1 MKCIASQISHCSFCE
16 LSPMK
21 LVSVIIPVYNV
32 EKYIVK
38 TVQSVLEQ
46 SYQNFELLIIDDG
59 STDKSLEICQNFTD
73 SRIKIILQENRGPAA
88 ARNTGIRQAQG
99 QYIAF
104 LDADDIWLPT
114 KLERHVHHLD
124 NFPDVGV
131 SYSYV
136 AFINAEGKPLGL
148 YQLPKT
154 QNITPQHILLRDPIG
169 SGSNLVARREVF
181 TAIKFQDNLYGAV
194 EDFYFDEE
202 RHLQTSEDTE
212 CWLRIAIKFELKF
225 EGIAEVLTQYRLHSG
240 GHSHQFLKK
249 AASWERFLQ
258 KAYNY
263 APELMMQWENIARA
277 YQLTAIA
284 RRAVNQGAGE
294 VAVELNH
301 RALTAYWRILL
312 EEPRRTLLT
321 LAAAYLLF
329 LLPQP
334 IYRQLQTWAF
344 AIAKAIQKNHLVAAK
359 STVPLLRGANE
370 KSYSIG

>member
-1 MKCIASQISHCSFCE
+1 
-16 LSPMK
+16 MK
-21 LVSVIIPVYNV
+21 LVSVIIPLYKA
-32 EKYIVK
+32 EKYIAT

-46 SYQNFELLIIDDG
+46 TYSNFELLIIDDG
-59 STDKSLEICQNFTD
+59 SPDKSLEICQQFTD
-73 SRIKIILQENRGPAA
+73 SRIKIIRQVNRGPAA
-88 ARNTGIRQAQG
+88 ARNTGLRQAQG

-104 LDADDIWLPT
+104 LDADDIWHST
-114 KLERHVHHLD
+114 KLEKHVNHLD

-136 AFINAEGKPLGL
+136 AFINGEGKPLGL

-154 QNITPQHILLRDPIG
+154 QNITPPHILLRDPIG

-181 TAIKFQDNLYGAV
+181 EAIKFQDNLDGTV

-202 RHLQTSEDTE
+202 RHLQEDTE
-212 CWLRIAIKFELKF
+212 CWLRIALKSDLKF
-225 EGIAEVLTQYRLHSG
+225 AGIPEVLMQYRMHSEG
-240 GHSHQFLKK
+240 GSHQFLKK
-249 AASWERFLQ
+249 AQSWERLLE
-258 KAYNY
+258 KIKTY
-263 APELMMQWENIARA
+263 APDLMMQWERAAKA

-284 RRAVNQGAGE
+284 RRAINQGAGSI
-294 VAVELNH
+294 AVELNH
-301 RALTAYWRILL
+301 RALAAYWRILL

-321 LAAAYLLF
+321 LVAAYLLF

-344 AIAKAIQKNHLVAAK
+344 AIASAIQKHHLVAAK

-370 KSYSIG
+370 KSYSMG